1 MTTEHTPTDPVA
13 ADRAPAAQEPTGPAA
28 AEPFDGPVVNWR
40 IPVVFHSLGL
50 ELPEEE
56 REAHLAEVA
65 QEIWS
70 GGTDFQ
76 RETVA
81 SWYRGIAQDAAAM
94 GAVYSGFVL
103 GVLDDGRISTGGLV
117 IQSTQADTQDVEAV
131 AAAIEELLSNDPAN
145 EVFTVDAPVG
155 PVVVAAYG
163 TVTELDDGEGTKA
176 RLEIAEAT
184 AHIPVPQVD
193 TLLTMTISTPIL
205 KEFPEYM
212 AALATIVESIELV
225 RPGEQRTA
233 PVLSQASA
241 DRITEMFG

>member
-1 MTTEHTPTDPVA
+1 MTTEHTPTGPEA
-13 ADRAPAAQEPTGPAA
+13 ADQGPTGPAA
-28 AEPFDGPVVNWR
+28 EEPVDGPVVYWDV
-40 IPVVFHSLGL
+40 PVLFHSLGL

-81 SWYRGIAQDAAAM
+81 SWYRDIARDAAES
-94 GAVYSGFVL
+94 GAVYCGFLL
-103 GVLDDGRISTGGLV
+103 GVLDDGRISTGSLV
-117 IQSTQADTQDVEAV
+117 IQSEQADTQDADAV

-163 TVTELDDGEGTKA
+163 AINEFDDGEGNRAK
-176 RLEIAEAT
+176 LELAEAT
-184 AHIPVPQVD
+184 AYIPVPQVD
-193 TLLTMTISTPIL
+193 TLVTMTISTPIL
-205 KEFPEYM
+205 KEFSDYM
-212 AALATIVESIELV
+212 AALATVVESVALV

-233 PVLSQASA
+233 PVLSQESAS
-241 DRITEMFG
+241 RITEMFG

>member
-1 MTTEHTPTDPVA
+1 MTTEHTPTDPTA
-13 ADRAPAAQEPTGPAA
+13 ADRASAADPAG
-28 AEPFDGPVVNWR
+28 AEAVDGPVVYWDV
-40 IPVVFHSLGL
+40 PVLFHSLGL

-81 SWYRGIAQDAAAM
+81 SWYRDIAQNAAEA
-94 GAVYSGFVL
+94 GAVYSGFLL
-103 GVLDDGRISTGGLV
+103 GVLDDGRISTGSLV
-117 IQSTQADTQDVEAV
+117 IQSAPADTQDAEAV

-155 PVVVAAYG
+155 PVVVSAYG
-163 TVTELDDGEGTKA
+163 TINEFDDGEGNQAK
-176 RLEIAEAT
+176 LELAEAT
-184 AHIPVPQVD
+184 AYIPVPQVD
-193 TLLTMTISTPIL
+193 NLLTMTISTPIL
-205 KEFPEYM
+205 KEFPDYM
-212 AALATIVESIELV
+212 AALATVVESVALV

-233 PVLSQASA
+233 PVLSQESAS
-241 DRITEMFG
+241 RITEMFG